1 MNFGDQ
7 EIEVKFYL
15 AKPEEFLDR
24 LASAGAVL
32 LHGRQFECN
41 LRFDTADGQLT
52 REARVL
58 RLRQDDR
65 ARMTYKGPAAPDQPV
80 SMRQEIEF
88 EVSDLAA
95 ACRLLEAL
103 GYRVSVMYEKWRT
116 TFHLEALEI
125 VHDEMP
131 YGHFCEIEG
140 PDSDAIRSGAA
151 SLGLDWDARI
161 KLSYLALFDRLK
173 AAHGLQGSEL
183 SFDAIGG
190 LDISPEDLGVKPAD
204 HG

>member
-1 MNFGDQ
+1 MNIGDQ

-15 AKPEEFLDR
+15 ANPVKFLDK
-24 LASAGAVL
+24 LAAVGAVL
-32 LHGRQFECN
+32 LHGRQFESN
-41 LRFDTADGQLT
+41 LRFDTPDAKLT

-65 ARMTYKGPAAPDQPV
+65 VRMTYKGPAAQNQPV

-95 ACRLLEAL
+95 ARRLLEAL
-103 GYRVSVMYEKWRT
+103 GYQVSVMYEKWRT
-116 TFHLEALEI
+116 TFHLGELEI

-131 YGHFCEIEG
+131 YGNFCEIEG
-140 PDSDAIRSGAA
+140 PGSAAIRSGAD

-161 KLSYLALFDRLK
+161 SFSYLALFDRLK
-173 AAHGLQGSEL
+173 LNRGLQGSEL
-183 SFDAIGG
+183 SFAEFGE
-190 LDISPEDLGVKPAD
+190 LKISSDDLGVRPSD
-204 HG
+204 LD